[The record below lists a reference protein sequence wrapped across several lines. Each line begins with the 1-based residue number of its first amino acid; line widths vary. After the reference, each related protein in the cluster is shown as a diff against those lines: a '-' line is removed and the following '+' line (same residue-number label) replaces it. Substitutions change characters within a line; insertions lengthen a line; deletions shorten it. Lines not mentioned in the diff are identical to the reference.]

1 MVAAERMPKL
11 VMSVDDSPEIL
22 DILKAIITHHGYRF
36 VGARNGDRCLRM
48 IEQETPDLVLL
59 DVELPDMDGFE
70 VCRQIRAKP
79 DGDSV
84 PVAFVT
90 VCRSE
95 SDVRAAIEAGG
106 NDFIAKPFDAKTLIA
121 RVTRWV

>member
-1 MVAAERMPKL
+1 MAATDRMSKL

-22 DILKAIITHHGYRF
+22 DILKAIITHRGYRF
-36 VGARNGDRCLRM
+36 AGAHNGGGCLRM
-48 IEQETPDLVLL
+48 IEQEMPDLVLL

-70 VCRQIRAKP
+70 VCRRIRAKP

-90 VCRSE
+90 VCHSE

-106 NDFIAKPFDAKTLIA
+106 NDFIAKPFDVKTLIA